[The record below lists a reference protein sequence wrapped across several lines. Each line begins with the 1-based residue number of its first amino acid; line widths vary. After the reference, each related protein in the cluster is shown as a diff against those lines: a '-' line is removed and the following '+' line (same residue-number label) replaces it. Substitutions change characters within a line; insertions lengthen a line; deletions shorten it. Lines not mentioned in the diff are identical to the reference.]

1 MIGGEP
7 MDHPVVYL
15 GEGDGL
21 RFDFFDGSFGFL
33 IFDFGDDLAKVA
45 GMLSVECF
53 SEGCGELGLRRVSG
67 EHFCPGDRLEEYP
80 MSAADLGE
88 GDEPQNEAEAEKMG
102 AHAG

>member
-21 RFDFFDGSFGFL
+21 RLEFFDGSFWFL
-33 IFDFGDDLAKVA
+33 IFDFCDDLAKVA

-53 SEGCGELGLRRVSG
+53 GEGFGELRLRRVGG

-88 GDEPQNEAEAEKMG
+88 RDEHQNEAEAEKMG
-102 AHAG
+102 THCR